1 MRKHRESLVGR
12 CGEAPLVPPYIL
24 PSFKKA
30 LVLLTS
36 PGESTSRPSHATI
49 PLRSIILC
57 EGLWLMAVLMQI
69 KQACKS
75 YGEQVLLDG
84 ADATI
89 SDDVKV
95 GFIGRNGA
103 GKSTL
108 LRVLL
113 GEEELDSGEVT
124 RHPNLQI
131 GYLRQHDPFLPGES
145 AHDFLIR
152 DSGQPE
158 WKCGEVAGEFELK
171 GEYLDGP
178 VSRLSG
184 GWQTRVKLA
193 ALLLHEPNLL
203 LLDEPTNF
211 LDLRTQIL
219 LEHFLRHFK
228 QACLIVSHDRAFL
241 NATCSHTLDL
251 TRGKLTMYPGKI
263 DAYLVYQ
270 HDQHEHLV
278 RSNAAIMAKRK
289 DLEVFIAKNKA
300 RASTATQAR
309 SKTKQLERLELS
321 DISIDEPTAC
331 VRAPQVEPRGGA
343 AFRCRDLSIGYPE
356 RQVATG
362 ITLEIDHG
370 QRAAIV
376 GDNGQGKTTFLR
388 TVVDSLPPLAGETR
402 WGHGCQI
409 GTYAQHVYTSLPE
422 KQTVLEYL
430 EVNAAKLTKP
440 QTILDIAGAMLF
452 RGNAVQKPI
461 SVLSGGE
468 RARVCLAGLLLSN
481 YNVLVLDEPGNHLD
495 VDTVEALA
503 QALTDYKGTVIF
515 TTHDRHFMKRVATCV
530 IEVRDGHVTNYGG
543 GYDAYLYAVN
553 KEIDDGEREQQA
565 ARMSKAPPA
574 KASAPSHL
582 VAKATH
588 APRRDDRVVRKEIAT
603 VEKTIARLD
612 DQKKQSNRQL
622 LETPDAGE
630 ALRLHNEVE
639 SLNSQLHETEERW
652 CQLQAE
658 LEDAE

>member
-1 MRKHRESLVGR
+1 
-12 CGEAPLVPPYIL
+12 
-24 PSFKKA
+24 
-30 LVLLTS
+30 
-36 PGESTSRPSHATI
+36 
-49 PLRSIILC
+49 
-57 EGLWLMAVLMQI
+57 MAVLMQI
-69 KQACKS
+69 LKACKS
-75 YGEQVLLDG
+75 YGEQVLLDE
-84 ADATI
+84 AEATL

-113 GEEELDSGEVT
+113 GEEELDSGEVI
-124 RHPNLQI
+124 RHPNLKI

-158 WKCGEVAGEFELK
+158 WKCGEVAGQFELK
-171 GEYLDGP
+171 GDYLEGP

-219 LEHFLRHFK
+219 LEHFLRSFK
-228 QACLIVSHDRAFL
+228 EACLIVSHDRAFL
-241 NATCSHTLDL
+241 NATCDQTLDL
-251 TRGKLTMYPGKI
+251 SRGKLTMYPGKI
-263 DAYLVYQ
+263 DAFLNYQ
-270 HDQHEHLV
+270 KEQNEHLL
-278 RSNAAIMAKRK
+278 RSNVAIQAKRR

-300 RASTATQAR
+300 RASTASLAR
-309 SKTKQLERLELS
+309 SKSKQLERLELS
-321 DISIDEPTAC
+321 EIASDEPTAC
-331 VRAPQVEPRGGA
+331 IRAPLVESRQGPA
-343 AFRCRDLSIGYPE
+343 VRCKDLAIGYPE
-356 RQVATG
+356 RQVASG
-362 ITLEIDHG
+362 IDVEIDHG
-370 QRAAIV
+370 SRAVIV

-388 TVVDSLPPLAGETR
+388 TVVDSLKPLAGEVK
-402 WGHGCQI
+402 WGFGCQI
-409 GTYAQHVYTSLPE
+409 GVYAQHVYTSLSE
-422 KQTVLEYL
+422 KDTVLENLQY
-430 EVNAAKLTKP
+430 NAVFGTTTQK
-440 QTILDIAGAMLF
+440 ILSIAGAMLF
-452 RGNAVQKPI
+452 RGDAVQKRI

-468 RARVCLAGLLLSN
+468 RARLCLAGLLLSP

-503 QALTDYKGTVIF
+503 QALVDYKGTVIF

-553 KEIDDGEREQQA
+553 KEIDDGERELA
-565 ARMSKAPPA
+565 TRLSKAPSSANKPA
-574 KASAPSHL
+574 AAR
-582 VAKATH
+582 
-588 APRRDDRVVRKEIAT
+588 APRRDDRAIRKEIAT
-603 VEKTIARLD
+603 TEKTIARLD
-612 DQKKQSNRQL
+612 DQKKKASSQL
-622 LETPDAGE
+622 LETCDAAE
-630 ALRLHNEVE
+630 SLRLHNEVTA
-639 SLNSQLHETEERW
+639 LASQLEEAEERW

-658 LEDAE
+658 LEEAV

>member
-1 MRKHRESLVGR
+1 
-12 CGEAPLVPPYIL
+12 
-24 PSFKKA
+24 
-30 LVLLTS
+30 
-36 PGESTSRPSHATI
+36 
-49 PLRSIILC
+49 
-57 EGLWLMAVLMQI
+57 MAVLLQVRD
-69 KQACKS
+69 AHKS

-84 ADATI
+84 ADATL

-113 GEEELDSGEVT
+113 GDEELDSGEVI

-158 WKCGEVAGEFELK
+158 WKCGEVAGQFELK
-171 GEYLDGP
+171 GQYLDGP
-178 VSRLSG
+178 IDKLSG

-203 LLDEPTNF
+203 MLDEPTNF

-219 LEHFLRHFK
+219 LEHFLRNFQK
-228 QACLIVSHDRAFL
+228 ACLIVSHDRAFL
-241 NATCSHTLDL
+241 AATCSHTLDL

-263 DAYLVYQ
+263 DGYLNYQ
-270 HDQHEHLV
+270 KEQHEHLV
-278 RSNAAIMAKRK
+278 RSNAAILAKRR
-289 DLEVFIAKNKA
+289 DLETFIAKNKA

-309 SKTKQLERLELS
+309 SKSKQLERLELTE
-321 DISIDEPTAC
+321 IAADEPTAC
-331 VRAPQVEPRGGA
+331 IRAPQVEPRNGA
-343 AFRCRDLSIGYPE
+343 AFRCRDLAVGYGE
-356 RQVATG
+356 RRVAEG

-370 QRAAIV
+370 SRAAIV

-388 TVVDSLPPLAGETR
+388 TVVDSLKPLAGETK
-402 WGHGCQI
+402 WGFGCDI
-409 GTYAQHVYTSLPE
+409 GTYAQHVYTSLSD
-422 KQTVLEYL
+422 KQTVLQYL
-430 EVNAAKLTKP
+430 EGKAARMTKA

-452 RGNAVQKPI
+452 RGEAVNKPI

-468 RARVCLAGLLLSN
+468 RARLCLAGLLLSQHN
-481 YNVLVLDEPGNHLD
+481 ILVLDEPGNHLD
-495 VDTVEALA
+495 VDTVEAMA
-503 QALTDYKGTVIF
+503 QALCDYKGTVIF

-530 IEVRDGHVTNYGG
+530 IEVRDGKVTNYGG

-553 KEIDDGEREQQA
+553 KEIEEGERELA
-565 ARMSKAPPA
+565 SRMSKPPA
-574 KASAPSHL
+574 ETLKAAAGTVRAP
-582 VAKATH
+582 K
-588 APRRDDRVVRKEIAT
+588 RDERTVRKEMSTI
-603 VEKTIARLD
+603 EKTIAKLD
-612 DQKKQSNRQL
+612 DQKKKSSAQL
-622 LETPDAGE
+622 LVTSDAKE

-639 SLNSQLHETEERW
+639 ALTTQLAEAEDKW

-658 LEDAE
+658 IDGEW

>member
-1 MRKHRESLVGR
+1 
-12 CGEAPLVPPYIL
+12 
-24 PSFKKA
+24 
-30 LVLLTS
+30 
-36 PGESTSRPSHATI
+36 
-49 PLRSIILC
+49 
-57 EGLWLMAVLMQI
+57 MAVLMQI
-69 KQACKS
+69 RGAHKS

-84 ADATI
+84 AEATLP
-89 SDDVKV
+89 DDVKV

-108 LRVLL
+108 LRILL
-113 GEEELDSGEVT
+113 GEEDLDSGEVI

-158 WKCGEVAGEFELK
+158 WKCGEVAGQFELK
-171 GEYLDGP
+171 GQYLEGP
-178 VSRLSG
+178 IDKLSG

-203 LLDEPTNF
+203 MLDEPTNF

-219 LEHFLRHFK
+219 LEHFLRNFQK
-228 QACLIVSHDRAFL
+228 ACLIVSHDRAFL
-241 NATCSHTLDL
+241 DATCSHTLDL

-263 DAYLVYQ
+263 NAYLNYQ
-270 HDQHEHLV
+270 KEQHEHLV

-289 DLEVFIAKNKA
+289 DLETFIAKNKA

-309 SKTKQLERLELS
+309 SKTKQLERLELAE
-321 DISIDEPTAC
+321 IAADEPTAC
-331 VRAPQVEPRGGA
+331 IRAPQVEPRNGA
-343 AFRCRDLSIGYPE
+343 AFRCRELAIGYGE
-356 RQVATG
+356 RRVAEG

-370 QRAAIV
+370 SRAAIV

-388 TVVDSLPPLAGETR
+388 TVVDSLKPLAGETK
-402 WGHGCQI
+402 WGFGCDI

-422 KQTVLEYL
+422 KQTVLQHL
-430 EVNAAKLTKP
+430 ESKAARMTKA
-440 QTILDIAGAMLF
+440 QTILDVAGAMLF
-452 RGNAVQKPI
+452 RGEAVNKPI

-468 RARVCLAGLLLSN
+468 RARLCLAGLLLSQHN
-481 YNVLVLDEPGNHLD
+481 ILVLDEPGNHLD

-503 QALTDYKGTVIF
+503 QALIDYKGTVIF

-530 IEVRDGHVTNYGG
+530 IEVRDRKVTNYGG

-553 KEIDDGEREQQA
+553 KEIDDGERELA
-565 ARMSKAPPA
+565 TKLSKPPA
-574 KASAPSHL
+574 ESLKPAA
-582 VAKATH
+582 AQR
-588 APRRDDRVVRKEIAT
+588 APRRDERAIRKEISA

-612 DQKKQSNRQL
+612 DQKKKSSAQL
-622 LETPDAGE
+622 LTTSDASE

-639 SLNSQLHETEERW
+639 SLTTQLAESEDRW

-658 LEDAE
+658 LEGE